1 MTIALSCP
9 CGKNISVK
17 DEAAGKQVRCPACG
31 KALRIPSEEAA
42 ENVAASSV
50 RGKPAT
56 PARPSRARTG
66 LIVGAVAAIV
76 LLGAFLI
83 IHFSASGP
91 SANSRGHLDT
101 ADLKNISGWA
111 WDPDHPNRP
120 LKVEIYDGDR
130 LLTTVIADQF
140 RKDLQAIALEP
151 ASTRS
156 STKRRLLCRTGKTT

>member
-17 DEAAGKQVRCPACG
+17 DEAAGKQVRCPACR

-140 RKDLQAIALEP
+140 RKDLQANSIGTDEHA
-151 ASTRS
+151 
-156 STKRRLLCRTGKTT
+156 